1 MASIKGTQTEKHLLM
16 AFAGESQAR
25 NRYTLFANKAKK
37 DGYEQI
43 AAIFLETAE
52 QERVHAK
59 KFFSFLE
66 GGELEITA
74 TFPAGIVGSTVEN
87 LMAATAGEKEEWEEL
102 YPEFAR
108 VAAEEGFK
116 EIAVAFKMI
125 AKAEMTHS
133 DRYDRLIAKIEA
145 GEVFEDD
152 EKILWYCRKCGYI
165 HEGKTPPKVC
175 PACQHPQAYY
185 ERKAQNY

>member
-1 MASIKGTQTEKHLLM
+1 MKSIKGTKTEKHLLM

-37 DGYEQI
+37 EGYEQI
-43 AAIFLETAE
+43 AAIFMETAE

-74 TFPAGIVGSTVEN
+74 TFPAGIVGDTVDN
-87 LMAATAGEKEEWEEL
+87 LMAATVGEKEEWEEL

-108 VAAEEGFK
+108 IAEDEGFK
-116 EIAVAFKMI
+116 EVAIAFKMI
-125 AKAEMTHS
+125 AKAEKTHS
-133 DRYDRLIAKIEA
+133 DRYDKLI
-145 GEVFEDD
+145 GSMSDGRVFEDG
-152 EKILWYCRKCGYI
+152 EKVLWYCRKCGYI
-165 HEGKTPPKVC
+165 HEGVKPPKVC
-175 PACQHPQAYY
+175 PACQHPQSYY
-185 ERKAQNY
+185 QRHTDNY

>member
-1 MASIKGTQTEKHLLM
+1 MSSIKGTQTEKHLLM

-66 GGELEITA
+66 GGDLEITA
-74 TFPAGIVGSTVEN
+74 TFPAGIVGTTAEN
-87 LMAATAGEKEEWEEL
+87 LMAATAGEKEEWEEV

-108 VAAEEGFK
+108 VAEEEGFK

-125 AKAEMTHS
+125 AKAEKTHS
-133 DRYDRLIAKIEA
+133 DRYDKLIASIEA
-145 GEVFEDD
+145 GTVFEDG
-152 EKILWYCRKCGYI
+152 EKVLWYCRKCGYI
-165 HEGKTPPKVC
+165 HEGKTPPQKC
-175 PACQHPQAYY
+175 PACQHPQSYY
-185 ERKAQNY
+185 ERQALNY

>member
-1 MASIKGTQTEKHLLM
+1 M

-25 NRYTLFANKAKK
+25 NRYTLFANQAKK

-74 TFPAGIVGSTVEN
+74 TFPAGMVGSTVDN

-108 VAAEEGFK
+108 VALEEGFK
-116 EIAVAFKMI
+116 EIATAFKMI

-133 DRYDRLIAKIEA
+133 DRYDKLIESIKA
-145 GEVFEDD
+145 GTVFEDG
-152 EKILWYCRKCGYI
+152 EKVLWYCRKCGYI
-165 HEGKTPPKVC
+165 HEGTKPPKVC
-175 PACQHPQAYY
+175 PACQHPQSYY
-185 ERKAQNY
+185 ERKSQNY

>member
-1 MASIKGTQTEKHLLM
+1 MSSIKGTQTEKHLLM

-37 DGYEQI
+37 EGYEQI
-43 AAIFLETAE
+43 AAVFLETAE

-66 GGELEITA
+66 GGDLEITA
-74 TFPAGIVGSTVEN
+74 TFPAGIVGDTIDN

-108 VAAEEGFK
+108 VAMEEGFK
-116 EIAVAFKMI
+116 EIATAFKMI
-125 AKAEMTHS
+125 AKAELTHS
-133 DRYDRLIAKIEA
+133 DRYDALIARLKA
-145 GEVFEDD
+145 GEVFQAE
-152 EKILWYCRKCGYI
+152 EKVMWYCRKCGYI

-175 PACQHPQAYY
+175 PACQHPQSYY
-185 ERKAQNY
+185 ERKSTNY

>member
-1 MASIKGTQTEKHLLM
+1 MASIKGTQTEQNLLK

-25 NRYTLFANKAKK
+25 NRYNLFANKARKE
-37 DGYEQI
+37 GYEQI
-43 AAIFLETAE
+43 AEIFDVTAE
-52 QERVHAK
+52 QERIHAK

-66 GGELEITA
+66 GGDLEITA
-74 TFPAGIVGSTVEN
+74 TFPAGVVGSTAEN

-116 EIAVAFKMI
+116 EISIAFKMI

-133 DRYDRLIAKIEA
+133 ARYDALIERMKA
-145 GEVFEDD
+145 GEVFASE

-175 PACQHPQAYY
+175 PACQHPQSYY
-185 ERKAQNY
+185 ERKCENY

>member
-1 MASIKGTQTEKHLLM
+1 MASIKGTQTEKNLLM

-25 NRYTLFANKAKK
+25 NRYQLFANKARKE
-37 DGYEQI
+37 GYEQI
-43 AAIFLETAE
+43 AGIFEITAE

-66 GGELEITA
+66 GGDLEITA
-74 TFPAGIVGSTVEN
+74 TYPAGIVGTTAEN
-87 LMAATAGEKEEWEEL
+87 LMAASAGEKEEWEEL

-125 AKAEMTHS
+125 AKAEVTHS
-133 DRYDRLIAKIEA
+133 DRYDALIERLKA
-145 GEVFEDD
+145 GEVFQAE
-152 EKILWYCRKCGYI
+152 EKVLWYCRKCGYI
-165 HEGKTPPKVC
+165 HEGKVPPKTC

-185 ERKAQNY
+185 ERKTEI

>member
-1 MASIKGTQTEKHLLM
+1 MSSIKGTQTEKHLLM

-25 NRYTLFANKAKK
+25 NRYTLFSNKAKK
-37 DGYEQI
+37 EGFEQI

-66 GGELEITA
+66 GGDLEITA
-74 TFPAGIVGSTVEN
+74 TFPAGKVGSTVEN
-87 LMAATAGEKEEWEEL
+87 LMAATAGEHEEWEHL

-116 EIAVAFKMI
+116 EISVAFKMI
-125 AKAEMTHS
+125 AKAEITHS
-133 DRYDRLIAKIEA
+133 NRYDKLIASLEA
-145 GEVFEDD
+145 GTIFEDG
-152 EKILWYCRKCGYI
+152 EKVLWYCRKCGYI
-165 HEGKTPPKVC
+165 HEGTKPPKNC
-175 PACQHPQAYY
+175 PTCQHPQAYFQRMA
-185 ERKAQNY
+185 ENY

>member
-1 MASIKGTQTEKHLLM
+1 MASIKGTRTEKHLLM

-25 NRYTLFANKAKK
+25 NRYQLFANKAKK

-43 AAIFLETAE
+43 ASIFEITAE

-66 GGELEITA
+66 GGDLEITA
-74 TFPAGIVGSTVEN
+74 TFPAGIVGTTAEN

-108 VAAEEGFK
+108 VAEEEGFK
-116 EIAVAFKMI
+116 EVAVAFRMI
-125 AKAEMTHS
+125 AKAEKTHS
-133 DRYDRLIAKIEA
+133 DRYDKLIASLEA
-145 GEVFEDD
+145 GTVFEDG

-165 HEGKTPPKVC
+165 HEGTKPPKVC
-175 PACQHPQAYY
+175 PACQHPQSYY
-185 ERKAQNY
+185 ERQSDNY

>member
-1 MASIKGTQTEKHLLM
+1 MTSIKGTQTEKHLLM

-37 DGYEQI
+37 EGYEQI

-66 GGELEITA
+66 GGDLEITA
-74 TFPAGIVGSTVEN
+74 TFPAGVVGSTVEN

-108 VAAEEGFK
+108 VAEEEGFK
-116 EIAVAFKMI
+116 EIAIAFKMI
-125 AKAEMTHS
+125 AKAETTHS
-133 DRYDRLIAKIEA
+133 DRYDALIERMKA
-145 GEVFEDD
+145 GETFSSE

-165 HEGKTPPKVC
+165 HEGAKPPKVC

-185 ERKAQNY
+185 ERKATNY

>member
-25 NRYTLFANKAKK
+25 NRYQLFANKAKK

-43 AAIFLETAE
+43 ASIFEITAE

-74 TFPAGIVGSTVEN
+74 TFPAGIVGTTAEN

-125 AKAEMTHS
+125 AKAEKTHS
-133 DRYDRLIAKIEA
+133 DRYDKLIANLEA
-145 GEVFEDD
+145 GTVFEDG
-152 EKILWYCRKCGYI
+152 EKVLWYCRKCGYI
-165 HEGKTPPKVC
+165 HEGTKPPKVC
-175 PACQHPQAYY
+175 PACQHPQSYY
-185 ERKAQNY
+185 ERQPCNY